1 MQKLSMEI
9 DSHLYVAKITNIS
22 KNKDIT
28 EYIYSCNI
36 TLPKANEISYMESNF
51 IIDEKLVYT

>member
-28 EYIYSCNI
+28 EYIDSCNI
-36 TLPKANEISYMESNF
+36 TLPKANEISW
-51 IIDEKLVYT
+51 KLTLYLMKS

>member
-28 EYIYSCNI
+28 EYIDVVILLYLRLMKFLLWKL
-36 TLPKANEISYMESNF
+36 TLYLMKS
-51 IIDEKLVYT
+51 